1 MKGSWNA
8 SSVKCDK
15 VSIMC
20 PLHLFQIGYFV
31 VVCHIFIWYWFQNF
45 HLWFF
50 IKLTYICF
58 RLNFSFFNNWN
69 FNRTWTLV
77 INCII
82 YWWFLMT
89 LKKQSACNC
98 IWIVRSLNLVY
109 NDVGPCMK
117 SLSQQMTSQN
127 YSVRYL
133 IGLYLNA
140 NKKSV
145 K

>member
-1 MKGSWNA
+1 
-8 SSVKCDK
+8 
-15 VSIMC
+15 
-20 PLHLFQIGYFV
+20 
-31 VVCHIFIWYWFQNF
+31 
-45 HLWFF
+45 
-50 IKLTYICF
+50 
-58 RLNFSFFNNWN
+58 
-69 FNRTWTLV
+69 
-77 INCII
+77 
-82 YWWFLMT
+82 MT
-89 LKKQSACNC
+89 LKKQSECNC
-98 IWIVRSLNLVY
+98 IRIVRSLNLVY